1 MLKILLIDDELDSI
15 EPLKI
20 VLNSEGFWI
29 ETAQSPQEGID
40 KVKQVNPDL
49 VILDVMMPSDYE
61 GFEVARHIRENLG
74 LKDLPILILSNV
86 HNVKKVPYRFAPDE
100 NFLPV
105 DVFID
110 KPVDPDV
117 LLDTVITLLGKKRV
131 DPKTPL

>member
-20 VLNSEGFWI
+20 VLKSEGFWI

-117 LLDTVITLLGKKRV
+117 LLDTVNTLLGKKRV